1 MEKIILLPDILKKS
15 LVQATLT
22 AGWALKPMSALRIG
36 AKVDLH
42 LGSLTLTGEVI
53 SNPFYTVIKLGDADY
68 RPIND
73 DLAELPNTTDE
84 LNELTEKYSD
94 QKDLTILQMV
104 NVEIG
109 ENILRTPIGAISN
122 IRYRWI
128 DIKEDQCKED
138 RCIDQ
143 FENLL
148 FLNNHQ
154 EDLLK
159 AQLSF
164 LSQKI
169 DNFTIFQVIE
179 CDPTS
184 PECYLLGVK
193 DNIRLLTDIQRALN
207 AVIAELNHLNGCV
220 SEEMFDTIKKDFE
233 TKIETILRKIQA

>member
-15 LVQATLT
+15 LIHTAST
-22 AGWALKPMSALRIG
+22 AGWALKPISTLRIG
-36 AKVDLH
+36 AEVDLH
-42 LGSLTLTGEVI
+42 LGSLTLKGEVI

-122 IRYRWI
+122 RWI
-128 DIKEDQCKED
+128 DIKED

-148 FLNNHQ
+148 WLDNHQ

-159 AQLSF
+159 TQLSF

-169 DNFTIFQVIE
+169 DDFTIFQVIE
-179 CDPTS
+179 SKTS
-184 PECYLLGVK
+184 PKYYLLGVK
-193 DNIRLLTDIQRALN
+193 DNIRLLTDIQGALN